1 MTAPP
6 KLRNRNWLRRVGRG
20 MLCAAPLMAAGA
32 ALADPVEMPTRKPGL
47 WEIKV
52 NAGSQMPAMT
62 MQQCTDATTDKDMAT
77 AFSPMAKEVCS
88 RQDMRKTATG
98 LVIDSACNVAGMTSE
113 SHTEISGDFNSA
125 YTVKVAAKNSGGP
138 AGVPADTSTM
148 MEAKW
153 VGPCK
158 GTQKA
163 GDIVMPG
170 GLTINIKDMQALRAM
185 MPKR

>member
-1 MTAPP
+1 MTAPVNI
-6 KLRNRNWLRRVGRG
+6 RNRKRLRRAGLAI
-20 MLCAAPLMAAGA
+20 LCAAPLIAAGP

-77 AFSPMAKEVCS
+77 TFSPMAKEVCS

-98 LVIDSACNVAGMTSE
+98 LVINSTCNVGGMTSV

-125 YTVKVAAKNSGGP
+125 YTVQVAAKHSGGP
-138 AGVPADTSTM
+138 AGVPAETSTM

-170 GLTINIKDMQALRAM
+170 GLTINIKDMQAMRAM

>member
-1 MTAPP
+1 MTVR
-6 KLRNRNWLRRVGRG
+6 LDTRNRKRLRHAGRAA
-20 MLCAAPLMAAGA
+20 LCAAALLAAGA

-52 NAGSQMPAMT
+52 NAGGQMPAMT

-77 AFSPMAKEVCS
+77 TFSPMAKDVCL

-98 LVIDSACNVAGMTSE
+98 LAIDSTCNVGGMTSV

-125 YTVKVAAKNSGGP
+125 YTVKVAAKHSGGP
-138 AGVPADTSTM
+138 AGVPAETSTT
-148 MEAKW
+148 MEARW

-158 GTQKA
+158 AAQKA

-170 GLTINIKDMQALRAM
+170 GVTINIKDMQAMRAM